1 MHEPRCVFLFH
12 FEDDLVW
19 VGGGVGDDFGG
30 EGAGG
35 GHYFGDAWIVGVV
48 NWGSLELEGPRA
60 FSCARRWWE
69 IGNVGTDHT
78 TARQSCTAYRSSSM
92 GRRTCSLPHRLA
104 CPPRSHSRCTN
115 S

>member
-1 MHEPRCVFLFH
+1 MISVARVREVDITLGMP
-12 FEDDLVW
+12 
-19 VGGGVGDDFGG
+19 G
-30 EGAGG
+30 
-35 GHYFGDAWIVGVV
+35 IVRMVD
-48 NWGSLELEGPRA
+48 WGSLELEGPRA

-69 IGNVGTDHT
+69 IGIVGTHHT